1 MEGIIER
8 VRRRTSIPVYR
19 RTLEN
24 VLGAIQTSGD
34 VWRIV
39 DLSEEPLP
47 LVVAVIEAL
56 HETGYVAF
64 DGSSVVLTESGKK
77 LVEKYGIGTIRDF
90 TCSHCG
96 GKTVELDAFGD
107 LLKEF
112 REITRDRPRPKQ
124 EFDQAYVT
132 PETTVA
138 RVALMHTRGDLENRE
153 VFVLGDDDLTSV
165 ALMLSG
171 LPKRIA
177 VLDIDER
184 LVRFIEKTAE
194 EIGYGNIEMFT
205 FDLREPLPEYAL
217 HRFDTF
223 ITDPPETLEAVRA
236 FIGRGIATLK
246 GPGCA
251 GYFGITRR
259 ESSLDKWREI
269 QRVLLNEFG
278 VVITD
283 IIRNFNEY
291 VNWGYEEKTR
301 AWKLLPVKVKPSYN
315 WYKSYMFRIQTLEGS
330 RGFEDKIEAGD
341 ELYNDEE
348 ASTQ

>member
-1 MEGIIER
+1 MREILEK
-8 VRRRTSIPVYR
+8 VKTKTSIPVYG
-19 RTLEN
+19 RTIEN
-24 VLGAIQTSGD
+24 VLSAIQASGD
-34 VWRIV
+34 VWRVV

-47 LVVAVIEAL
+47 LVVAVITAL
-56 HETGYVAF
+56 HEMNYVTF
-64 DGSSVVLTESGKK
+64 DGPRIILTQSGRK
-77 LVEKYGIGTIRDF
+77 LVEKYGIGARKDY
-90 TCSHCG
+90 TCSHCE
-96 GKTVELDAFGD
+96 GKTVELDAFSD
-107 LLKEF
+107 LLEQFKE
-112 REITRDRPRPKQ
+112 IVKDRPQPKHD
-124 EFDQAYVT
+124 FDQAYVT

-138 RVALMHTRGDLENRE
+138 RIALMHTRGDLENKE
-153 VFVLGDDDLTSV
+153 VFVLGDDDLTSI

-184 LVRFIEKTAE
+184 LVKFIEKTADE
-194 EIGYGNIEMFT
+194 LGYENIEMFT

-217 HRFDTF
+217 HKFDTF
-223 ITDPPETLEAVRA
+223 ITDPPETVDAIRA
-236 FIGRGIATLK
+236 FVGRGIATLK

-269 QRVLLNEFG
+269 QRVLLNEFN

-291 VNWGYEEKTR
+291 VNWGYEEETR

-330 RGFEDKIEAGD
+330 KGFEDRITVGD

-348 ASTQ
+348 ASTT

>member
-1 MEGIIER
+1 MREIIAKVKEK
-8 VRRRTSIPVYR
+8 TNIPVYE
-19 RTLEN
+19 RTIEN
-24 VLGAIQTSGD
+24 VVGAILASSNI
-34 VWRIV
+34 WRIV

-47 LVVAVIEAL
+47 LVVAVLEVL
-56 HETGYVAF
+56 NEFGYVEF
-64 DGSSVVLTESGKK
+64 RDGVFLTEKGK
-77 LVEKYGIGTIRDF
+77 EFADEHGIGKREDYP
-90 TCSHCG
+90 CLSCE
-96 GKTVELDAFGD
+96 GKTVNIDAFGE
-107 LLKEF
+107 LLEQFKE
-112 REITRDRPRPKQ
+112 IVKDRPQPKH

-138 RVALMHTRGDLENRE
+138 RIILMHTRGDLENKE

-184 LVRFIEKTAE
+184 LIKFIEKTAD
-194 EIGYGNIEMFT
+194 EIGYSNIEIFT
-205 FDLREPLPEYAL
+205 FDLRKPLPDYAL
-217 HRFDTF
+217 RRFDTF
-223 ITDPPETLEAVRA
+223 ITDPPETVNAIRA
-236 FIGRGIATLK
+236 FVGRGIATLK

-259 ESSLDKWREI
+259 ESSLNKWRDI
-269 QRVLLNEFG
+269 QKLLLNEFN

-291 VNWGYEEKTR
+291 VNWGYEEETR
-301 AWKLLPVKVKPSYN
+301 AWKLLPMKVKPTYN

-330 RGFEDKIEAGD
+330 KGYEEEIKDEDI
-341 ELYNDEE
+341 YNDEE
-348 ASTQ
+348 ASTT

>member
-1 MEGIIER
+1 MREIVER
-8 VRRRTSIPVYR
+8 VREKTSIPVYE
-19 RTLEN
+19 RTVEN
-24 VLGAIQTSGD
+24 VLSAVQASGD

-47 LVVAVIEAL
+47 LVVAVIAAL
-56 HETGYVAF
+56 HELGHITFEGA
-64 DGSSVVLTESGKK
+64 SIVLTQSGRK
-77 LVEKYGIGTIRDF
+77 LVEKYGIGRREDY
-90 TCSHCG
+90 TCSHCE
-96 GKTVELDAFGD
+96 GKTVELSAFSD
-107 LLKEF
+107 LLQQFRKIVKE
-112 REITRDRPRPKQ
+112 RPLPKHD
-124 EFDQAYVT
+124 FDQAYVT

-138 RVALMHTRGDLENRE
+138 RIALMHTRGDLENKE
-153 VFVLGDDDLTSV
+153 VFVLGDDDLTSI

-184 LVRFIEKTAE
+184 LVRFIEKTADE
-194 EIGYGNIEMFT
+194 LGYGNIEMFT
-205 FDLREPLPEYAL
+205 FDLREPLPDYAL
-217 HRFDTF
+217 HRFNTF
-223 ITDPPETLEAVRA
+223 ITDPPETVEAIRA
-236 FIGRGIATLK
+236 FVGRGIATLK

-269 QRVLLNEFG
+269 QRLLLNEFG

-291 VNWGYEEKTR
+291 VNWGYEEETR

-330 RGFEDKIEAGD
+330 KGFEERIEVKD
-341 ELYNDEE
+341 ELYNDDE
-348 ASTQ
+348 ASTT

>member
-1 MEGIIER
+1 MREIVSKVSEK
-8 VRRRTSIPVYR
+8 TKIPVYS
-19 RTLEN
+19 RTIEN
-24 VLGAIQTSGD
+24 VLGAVIETD
-34 VWRIV
+34 DIWRIV

-47 LVVAVIEAL
+47 LVVAVLNTLGEL
-56 HETGYVAF
+56 GYVSF
-64 DGSSVVLTESGKK
+64 DGNGVILTTKGKE
-77 LVEKYGIGTIRDF
+77 LVEKYGIGGRKDY
-90 TCSHCG
+90 TCSHCQ
-96 GKTVELDAFGD
+96 GKTVELDAFKD
-107 LLKEF
+107 LLEQF
-112 REITRDRPRPKQ
+112 REIVRDRPQPKHD
-124 EFDQAYVT
+124 FDQAYVT

-138 RVALMHTRGDLENRE
+138 RIALMHSRGDIENKE

-184 LVRFIEKTAE
+184 LVRFIEKTADE
-194 EIGYGNIEMFT
+194 LGYENIEMFA

-217 HRFDTF
+217 HKFDTF
-223 ITDPPETLEAVRA
+223 ITDPPETVHAIRA
-236 FIGRGIATLK
+236 FVGRGIATLK

-269 QRVLLNEFG
+269 QRLLLNEFG
-278 VVITD
+278 VVVTD

-291 VNWGYEEKTR
+291 VNWGYEEETR

-315 WYKSYMFRIQTLEGS
+315 WYKSYMFRIQTLDGS
-330 RGFEDKIEAGD
+330 RGFEEKIEAGD

-348 ASTQ
+348 SSTT

>member
-1 MEGIIER
+1 MMEIVESVRER
-8 VRRRTSIPVYR
+8 TNIPVYE
-19 RTLEN
+19 RTVEN
-24 VLGAIQTSGD
+24 VLSAILASD
-34 VWRIV
+34 DIWRIV

-47 LVVAVIEAL
+47 LVVRVITVL
-56 HETGYVAF
+56 HEMGYVAF
-64 DGSSVVLTESGKK
+64 DGSNVVLTESGKR
-77 LVEKYGIGTIRDF
+77 LVEKYGIGARRDY

-96 GKTVELDAFGD
+96 GKTVELSAFGD
-107 LLKEF
+107 LLGQF
-112 REITRDRPRPKQ
+112 REIVKDRPQPKHD
-124 EFDQAYVT
+124 FDQAYVT

-138 RVALMHTRGDLENRE
+138 RIALMHTRGDLENRE

-184 LVRFIEKTAE
+184 LVKFIERTAD
-194 EIGYGNIEMFT
+194 EIGYDNIEMFT
-205 FDLREPLPEYAL
+205 FDLREPLPDYAL
-217 HRFDTF
+217 HKFDTF
-223 ITDPPETLEAVRA
+223 ITDPPETVEAIRA
-236 FIGRGIATLK
+236 FVGRGIATLK

-259 ESSLDKWREI
+259 ESSLDKWREM

-291 VNWGYEEKTR
+291 VNWGYEEETR
-301 AWKLLPVKVKPSYN
+301 AWRLLPVKVKPSYN
-315 WYKSYMFRIQTLEGS
+315 WYRSYMFRVQTLEGS
-330 RGFEDKIEAGD
+330 KGFEKRIPVGD

-348 ASTQ
+348 ASTT